1 MNSISIKTSLQE
13 QTGKVIVEIVK
24 LHVAWITCFYSG
36 YAASGLEMPSCD
48 FKPPP
53 YKVVKLWRDFNGS
66 GTYNVILCSGGKFG
80 NFGESSAIHQTKP
93 SNYSST
99 YNYNLL
105 ADLFFH

>member
-53 YKVVKLWRDFNGS
+53 YKVVKLWHDFNGS
-66 GTYNVILCSGGKFG
+66 DTYNVILCSGGGGGFGKFG
-80 NFGESSAIHQTKP
+80 ELSAIHQTKF
-93 SNYSST
+93 NQYIQ
-99 YNYNLL
+99 L
-105 ADLFFH
+105 